1 MKIKIIFD
9 YRNLKTPCVCTGKL
23 KVYKRKQMENS
34 YNEYSTRNASM
45 YLTLGRYDSLFC
57 IVCSYSEIQL
67 WHHDFMMLES
77 KIDL

>member
-1 MKIKIIFD
+1 
-9 YRNLKTPCVCTGKL
+9 
-23 KVYKRKQMENS
+23 MENS

-45 YLTLGRYDSLFC
+45 HLTLGRYDSLFC

-77 KIDL
+77 KFDL